1 MVSCIATGMSAFA
14 PVGHAWYLWGH
25 AYLLRIGVP
34 YYLLEGVFLLAG
46 CYVFEVCDSFARMP
60 NRDVTNDG
68 QSRVP
73 ESLYPGRFDI
83 WGHSHTWWHIL
94 VVLSIV
100 SHVGGL
106 WSAWDYNHRHALCR
120 VG

>member
-1 MVSCIATGMSAFA
+1 MS
-14 PVGHAWYLWGH
+14 
-25 AYLLRIGVP
+25 LRFVIP
-34 YYLLEGVFLLAG
+34 LYNAQ
-46 CYVFEVCDSFARMP
+46 SR
-60 NRDVTNDG
+60 VTNDR

-73 ESLYPGRFDI
+73 ESLFPGRFDF

-100 SHVGGL
+100 SHVAGL